1 MSFKSLPMAVAFITA
16 YTTTLDGLNKIVSA
30 QMVSDAL
37 IANADRFKDMITV
50 DGDSVTS
57 RATSIL
63 SSGCYAGDFEIVTV
77 ELLLKQPIYIQFT
90 NNNHYNVLCTH
101 TYSILRLNTEHI
113 LQLTYELFTP
123 YCLTYMMIV
132 TCITSKVMVVSLS
145 PTLQDVGGGFTLTGR
160 HPYAIWVSNPRSW

>member
-1 MSFKSLPMAVAFITA
+1 MAVAFITA

-63 SSGCYAGDFEIVTV
+63 SIGCYAGDFEIVTV

-90 NNNHYNVLCTH
+90 NNNHYNVL
-101 TYSILRLNTEHI
+101 IPI
-113 LQLTYELFTP
+113 Q
-123 YCLTYMMIV
+123 
-132 TCITSKVMVVSLS
+132 SL
-145 PTLQDVGGGFTLTGR
+145 D
-160 HPYAIWVSNPRSW
+160 

>member
-1 MSFKSLPMAVAFITA
+1 MVLSMLSWRKKFNRWKHPNRWQIKFKSLPFITE

-90 NNNHYNVLCTH
+90 NNNHYNVL
-101 TYSILRLNTEHI
+101 IPI
-113 LQLTYELFTP
+113 Q
-123 YCLTYMMIV
+123 
-132 TCITSKVMVVSLS
+132 SL
-145 PTLQDVGGGFTLTGR
+145 D
-160 HPYAIWVSNPRSW
+160 